1 MDNFSFRINASN
13 RISNK
18 SNLARALGIE
28 ESELDDALSLC
39 DNKKYILKKINKKGG
54 SQRIVH
60 NPHALL
66 RKIQDKINN
75 RIFNPRNQLK
85 QSNQTINKSL
95 VHWPDY
101 IFGSVPNSYIF
112 DDKSNLKII
121 SRDYIS
127 CAKHHCLSKQLI
139 KIDIENFF
147 DNIAKSHVHELFS
160 ALFNFQNDVPDILA
174 ELCTYKG
181 NLVQG
186 ALTSS
191 YIASMILWDVE
202 PALVKRLR
210 NKGLVY
216 TRLVD
221 DITISSKSDRGN
233 FEFAKKIVSDA
244 LTVKDLPINEK
255 KTEHLIKGASDY
267 LVHGLRVNFKEPRL
281 PTKEV
286 SRIRA
291 SVKNLEKSVK
301 EDNYRTT
308 TDYRKSYYRCLGRVT
323 RMKRVGHNQA
333 KPLLKR
339 LDKIFPL
346 PNKKDVNRISNL
358 IKKLKN
364 KNPTEKK
371 KYYHQKILNTALN
384 DINLIQRTYKKE
396 AFILREGIKDLT

>member
-1 MDNFSFRINASN
+1 MENFAFKIKANN

-18 SNLARALGIE
+18 TNLAKALKVTE
-28 ESELDDALSLC
+28 ADLDNALSLPES
-39 DNKKYILKKINKKGG
+39 KKYSVKKVDKKGG
-54 SQRIVH
+54 TQRLVH
-60 NPHALL
+60 NPHNLL
-66 RKIQDKINN
+66 RNIQHRINN

-85 QSNQTINKSL
+85 QSSRTINKSL

-101 IFGSVPNSYIF
+101 IFGSVPNSYVF
-112 DDKSNLKII
+112 DHKSNLEEI

-127 CAKHHCLSKQLI
+127 CAKHHCLSKQMI

-147 DNIAKSHVHELFS
+147 DNIAKSHVEELFS
-160 ALFNFQNDVPDILA
+160 KLFKFPRDVSATLA

-181 NLVQG
+181 TLVQG

-202 PALVKRLR
+202 PALVQRLR

-221 DITISSKSDRGN
+221 DITISSKSDKAN
-233 FEFAKKIVSDA
+233 FEFAKNLVSNA
-244 LTVKDLPINEK
+244 LTEKDLPINEK

-291 SVKNLEKSVK
+291 SVNNLEKSVK
-301 EDNYRTT
+301 ESNYRTT
-308 TDYRKSYYRCLGRVT
+308 IDYRKSYYRCLGRVT

-333 KPLLKR
+333 TLLMKR

-346 PNKKDVNRISNL
+346 PNKNDIKRVSSL
-358 IKKLKN
+358 IKKLQN
-364 KNPTEKK
+364 KGTAEKH
-371 KYYHQKILNTALN
+371 KYYYQKIVNIAFN
-384 DINLIQRTYKKE
+384 DINLIQRIYKQD
-396 AFILREGIKDLT
+396 AIILREEVKKLI